1 VRREGI
7 VRRSQ
12 PGARRRSTRN
22 PPISL
27 LTERCQRNTVWRPG
41 AQCTRLGG
49 TTAPLK
55 GEKQPVPLIWKK
67 GVTPPGRS
75 ALYLP
80 LQDYECPYLL
90 SSETTAVPIYYLAK
104 PQPRERAWKNQ
115 RGKKTLLSLTL
126 IWHCSETCRGVAY
139 VGDPDQGGRFR
150 PFVSGPTL
158 KYHYSHRFPTYSVER
173 NARFRPRARPAGGRR
188 PVASSV
194 CRRFAGAL
202 LARGVVAVPS
212 ACARSCRAAV
222 DIPVALSTSRG
233 IRASNRGPRP
243 SAYGRPSKV
252 AVRVRGVSAGPV
264 PGAIRIPRTP
274 PGGEFDWGGT
284 SVKK

>member
-1 VRREGI
+1 MRREGI

-90 SSETTAVPIYYLAK
+90 SSETTAKGTGLEKSAGKEDPVELDSNLALFGDM
-104 PQPRERAWKNQ
+104 PRCSIRGRPGPRRAVSAVRLRADLEIPLLASFPHLLGRAERAVPAAGASGRRSSSRRVVGLPSVRRRATGAR
-115 RGKKTLLSLTL
+115 RG
-126 IWHCSETCRGVAY
+126 RRA
-139 VGDPDQGGRFR
+139 VGLC
-150 PFVSGPTL
+150 PFVP
-158 KYHYSHRFPTYSVER
+158 
-173 NARFRPRARPAGGRR
+173 GR
-188 PVASSV
+188 
-194 CRRFAGAL
+194 G
-202 LARGVVAVPS
+202 
-212 ACARSCRAAV
+212 
-222 DIPVALSTSRG
+222 
-233 IRASNRGPRP
+233 
-243 SAYGRPSKV
+243 
-252 AVRVRGVSAGPV
+252 
-264 PGAIRIPRTP
+264 
-274 PGGEFDWGGT
+274 
-284 SVKK
+284 

>member
-1 VRREGI
+1 MARVTFVASVAFRRDRS
-7 VRRSQ
+7 RRAPVLMVGS
-12 PGARRRSTRN
+12 PDGKNRRR
-22 PPISL
+22 
-27 LTERCQRNTVWRPG
+27 G
-41 AQCTRLGG
+41 
-49 TTAPLK
+49 
-55 GEKQPVPLIWKK
+55 PVAS
-67 GVTPPGRS
+67 GVPS
-75 ALYLP
+75 
-80 LQDYECPYLL
+80 
-90 SSETTAVPIYYLAK
+90 
-104 PQPRERAWKNQ
+104 
-115 RGKKTLLSLTL
+115 
-126 IWHCSETCRGVAY
+126 
-139 VGDPDQGGRFR
+139 VGDVFR
-150 PFVSGPTL
+150 ATF
-158 KYHYSHRFPTYSVER
+158 RRSVER